1 MKTID
6 MQQIRYLNLFVKIT
20 NVKTSHCFTYNN
32 FVIFCVP
39 KNMISRAIWENGKN
53 VKQVSYMIGKRV
65 KIIPNPEGIINLRKF
80 IEAIVNPATF
90 RELEIKG
97 NEIILIAG
105 SQNKAILIGRNKR
118 RLIELQKIVKDY
130 FGKELRIK

>member
-1 MKTID
+1 
-6 MQQIRYLNLFVKIT
+6 
-20 NVKTSHCFTYNN
+20 
-32 FVIFCVP
+32 
-39 KNMISRAIWENGKN
+39 
-53 VKQVSYMIGKRV
+53 MIGKRV